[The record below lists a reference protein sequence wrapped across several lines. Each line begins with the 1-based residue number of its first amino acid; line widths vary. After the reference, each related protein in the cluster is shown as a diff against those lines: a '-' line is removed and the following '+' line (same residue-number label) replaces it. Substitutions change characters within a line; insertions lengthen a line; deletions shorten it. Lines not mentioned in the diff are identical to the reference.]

1 MARLRIS
8 LNEGSLLRRTVLHVG
23 AFVLGTAAFLALAS
37 FLLVTIMKSVLP
49 SEQSLS
55 ASAPSD
61 SDEETATTA
70 KPGATKPPKPPR
82 KKRLAAPAA
91 PQPTAEDE

>member
-23 AFVLGTAAFLALAS
+23 AFVLGTAAFLALTS

-49 SEQSLS
+49 G
-55 ASAPSD
+55 AH
-61 SDEETATTA
+61 DEGTPAEESGDDTATTA
-70 KPGATKPPKPPR
+70 KPAAGKPPRPPR
-82 KKRLAAPAA
+82 KKRLTAPAA
-91 PQPTAEDE
+91 PPPTTDDE